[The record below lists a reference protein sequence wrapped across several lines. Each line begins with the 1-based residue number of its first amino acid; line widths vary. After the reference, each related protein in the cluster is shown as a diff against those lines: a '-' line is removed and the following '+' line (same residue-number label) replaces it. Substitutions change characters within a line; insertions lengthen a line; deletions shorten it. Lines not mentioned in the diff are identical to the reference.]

1 MMLEE
6 LFFFM
11 YIFAGFA
18 GLLAIL
24 MAVLLIKYWSQG
36 NKELLLSI
44 LCFTVCTALID
55 VLYFYFDYNMLM
67 KGQRE
72 TNSIMRVADICF
84 FIGQVYFWAVYTRE
98 KSMKKNRTAEVS
110 AKIMRILIIACI
122 VFAVIGYGF
131 LMKDYYRTDSG
142 NEMILAIISEIF
154 ICIALTVVNLW
165 NMFIVLSDILQK
177 KCRRHIIW
185 TTVILTLNGLW
196 NGFLVLCMITGRGE
210 STVLAKMDITPIYI
224 FAINILVVFLL
235 LSEDF
240 TSLFKLP
247 EENMQNRNTLKE
259 RLDYIA
265 VTHFL
270 TEREREIMELAYKK
284 MTNPEIAEE
293 LCISKYTVKNHMH
306 NIFEK
311 LDISTRSDLIMF
323 VDKEK

>member
-1 MMLEE
+1 MLEE

-24 MAVLLIKYWSQG
+24 MAILLIKYWSQG

-67 KGQRE
+67 KGHRE

-84 FIGQVYFWAVYTRE
+84 FIGQVYFWTAYTRE
-98 KSMKKNRTAEVS
+98 KSMKKRTGNTRS
-110 AKIMRILIIACI
+110 LRIMQILIAACVISSVIA
-122 VFAVIGYGF
+122 YGF
-131 LMKDYYRTDSG
+131 LMKDYYQTDSRA
-142 NEMILAIISEIF
+142 EMMAVMIIEVF
-154 ICIALTVVNLW
+154 ICISLTAVNVW
-165 NMFIVLSDILQK
+165 NMLIVLPDIVQQ

-185 TTVILTLNGLW
+185 TTVMLIVNGLW
-196 NGFLVLCMITGRGE
+196 NGFLVLCMATGQGE
-210 STVLAKMDITPIYI
+210 YTILERMDITPIYI
-224 FAINILVVFLL
+224 FIINILAVLL
-235 LSEDF
+235 ILNEDF
-240 TSLFKLP
+240 TSLFKL
-247 EENMQNRNTLKE
+247 QNEDVKNGNSLKE

-323 VDKEK
+323 IDKEK